1 MTIPGPLQFQ
11 EERSPLMFSDE
22 AFDWDMFFQKCNE
35 YRSTHQFLEEEWLI
49 VITESKNIENW
60 FSAFSPEGERTI
72 FIQATEWDSYI
83 YAEPEY
89 PIAYEVIANI
99 FQSLLSKNIGEDLY
113 NYAHNTPL
121 GCMNDMCGWKP
132 DISFKLRTGDIC
144 GDCLSILKEVC
155 SNEVLSQGIMIFE
168 ILRKKMLFNAVLQ
181 KPLSFEEYLPFSIAI
196 TKRKLVTTLEPF
208 RKMLMLIDHFDSIVR
223 TGVLMLVNIA
233 KSKNDVE
240 TFLTTRQLNK
250 LPSLGNW
257 VDALAVLANEHRHQF
272 AEYQLPLDFAA
283 KLQRVVQIANE
294 NKITWIRNEKRGHG
308 YVDCQDG
315 SYKELYMECLPAIE
329 EIEKLL
335 STLFFRYRYFHII
348 NLKRIEGRSFTIT
361 AHNLSGSNPAFVE
374 QEIVTEFDSVE
385 ELPIEDRFYLV
396 TPDLKKWYDLHPY
409 FIYGECNLCHHNR
422 LLVYDGIYM
431 LDPYIGHR
439 FLQQP

>member
-208 RKMLMLIDHFDSIVR
+208 RKMLMLIDHFDSIV
-223 TGVLMLVNIA
+223 
-233 KSKNDVE
+233 
-240 TFLTTRQLNK
+240 
-250 LPSLGNW
+250 
-257 VDALAVLANEHRHQF
+257 
-272 AEYQLPLDFAA
+272 
-283 KLQRVVQIANE
+283 
-294 NKITWIRNEKRGHG
+294 
-308 YVDCQDG
+308 
-315 SYKELYMECLPAIE
+315 
-329 EIEKLL
+329 
-335 STLFFRYRYFHII
+335 
-348 NLKRIEGRSFTIT
+348 
-361 AHNLSGSNPAFVE
+361 
-374 QEIVTEFDSVE
+374 
-385 ELPIEDRFYLV
+385 
-396 TPDLKKWYDLHPY
+396 
-409 FIYGECNLCHHNR
+409 
-422 LLVYDGIYM
+422 
-431 LDPYIGHR
+431 
-439 FLQQP
+439 